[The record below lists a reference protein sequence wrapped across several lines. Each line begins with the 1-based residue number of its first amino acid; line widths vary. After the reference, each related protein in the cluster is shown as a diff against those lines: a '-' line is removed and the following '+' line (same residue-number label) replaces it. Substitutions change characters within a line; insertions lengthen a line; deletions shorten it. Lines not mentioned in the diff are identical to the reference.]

1 MEFTLKVA
9 GGEEIELGHEYISAA
24 IYRTDTPDD
33 SYARSTEVGSELR
46 VSGRVMKTPQGGNA
60 DETRKLA
67 IWSLVPAGKE
77 DCYRRVELDVVVSGA
92 VVRKL
97 VLPNAF
103 VVDYSED
110 YGTNQGVGLFNLV
123 VRQKKD
129 KIAAVKIEGGYVAE

>member
-1 MEFTLKVA
+1 MEFSLKVA
-9 GGEEIELGHEYISAA
+9 GGETIELGHEYISAA

-33 SYARSTEVGSELR
+33 SNARSTEVGSEVR
-46 VSGRVMKTPQGGNA
+46 VSGRVMKTQKGGEA

-67 IWSLVPAGKE
+67 LWSLVPAGKE
-77 DCYRRVELDVVVSGA
+77 DCYRRVELDVVVGGA
-92 VVRKL
+92 MVRRV

-103 VVDYSED
+103 VVDYTED

-129 KIAAVKIEGGYVAE
+129 KIAAVKIEGGSEEE